1 MIYSVGNRLGN
12 KLTGIEKAMINRH
25 NLFKN
30 HSITSKLIFASWSPR
45 LHFNASLFQIEDD
58 DILSLYDVLQ
68 DSINIKSIHKDWI
81 THWTK
86 ECNYTLKFI
95 ENTND
100 IKIYKKSNYRMYVH
114 FNDSNYQHLDYIN
127 HFDVNQ
133 RKIRRDLYDSRGF
146 LSCSRTLTT
155 NQKVVCEH
163 YYTPE
168 GTIKFQKFFN
178 PELENS
184 QSQLIIYNTDS
195 QLKYFNNDQEL
206 LAFAIEKLYKNGDIF
221 LSDKNINTAPIFN
234 NTSETI
240 PVLAV
245 LHSTH
250 VKNIDMVYESD
261 IKNTY
266 KHVFNN
272 LNRYSGIIVSTKQQQ
287 LDISAR
293 INNEIPVH
301 TIPVGYIDEHFTNLK
316 RNNHSINNNK
326 IISVARYS
334 PEKQLNHQIELV
346 SKLIKE
352 FPNIQLHLYGFGKE
366 EEKYKQLI
374 TEYNLENNVFLRG
387 FRRNLSAEIQDAYM
401 SLITSNMEGFN
412 LGLLE
417 TITEGIPPVGY
428 NSKYGPS
435 ELILNNEN
443 GYLINKNDKD
453 ELYNRVRNLLLDK
466 TLRDTFSQECIKHSK
481 AFSSKIVMKLW
492 EDRFSTINSS
502 YE

>member
-30 HSITSKLIFASWSPR
+30 HSINSKLILASWSPS

-68 DSINIKSIHKDWI
+68 ESINIESIHKDWI
-81 THWTK
+81 TYWTK

-100 IKIYKKSNYRMYVH
+100 IKIYEKNKYRMYVH
-114 FNDSNYQHLDYIN
+114 FSDSNYRHLDYIN
-127 HFDVNQ
+127 HFDINQ

-168 GTIKFQKFFN
+168 GTIKFEKYFN
-178 PELENS
+178 PKLENS
-184 QSQLIIYNTDS
+184 QTQLIIYNTDS
-195 QLKYFNNDQEL
+195 QLKYFNNEQEL

-234 NTSETI
+234 NTCETI

-250 VKNIDMVYESD
+250 VKNIDMIYESD

-272 LNRYSGIIVSTKQQQ
+272 LNRYAGIIVSTKQQK

-301 TIPVGYIDEHFTNLK
+301 TIPVGYIDEHSTNLK
-316 RNNHSINNNK
+316 TNNNSINNNK

-334 PEKQLNHQIELV
+334 PEKQLNHQIELI
-346 SKLIKE
+346 SKLIQE

-366 EEKYKQLI
+366 EAKYKQLI

-387 FRRNLSAEIQDAYM
+387 FKRNLNAEIQDAYM
-401 SLITSNMEGFN
+401 SLITSSMEGFN

-417 TITEGIPPVGY
+417 TIAEGIPSVGY

-435 ELILNNEN
+435 ELILNNKN

-453 ELYNRVRNLLLDK
+453 QLYDRVRNLLLDK
-466 TLRDTFSQECIKHSK
+466 NLRDTFSQECIHHSK
-481 AFSSKIVMKLW
+481 SFSSKIVMKLW
-492 EDRFSTINSS
+492 EDRFSTINTS
-502 YE
+502 YK